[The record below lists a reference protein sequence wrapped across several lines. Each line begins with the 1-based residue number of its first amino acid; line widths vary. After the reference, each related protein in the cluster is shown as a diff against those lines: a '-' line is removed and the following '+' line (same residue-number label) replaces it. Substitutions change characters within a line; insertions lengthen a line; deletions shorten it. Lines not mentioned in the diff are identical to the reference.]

1 MVSMV
6 NSPAVIV
13 GHPVSAEADALL
25 TPEALSFL
33 ADLHRHFDPERRVL
47 LQMRRTR
54 QQQRDNGILP
64 NFLKETAHIRQDPT
78 WSIAA
83 IPKDLTDRR
92 VEITGPVDR
101 KTVINAL
108 NSGANGF
115 MADFEDA
122 TTPTWATLM
131 QGQVNLYDA
140 VRRTLRLL
148 IQDKTY
154 VLGDTPAVLMVRPR
168 GWHLN
173 EAHVLV
179 DHAPMSGS
187 LFDFG
192 LFVFHNA
199 AALLAR
205 GTAPY
210 FYLPKLETHLE
221 ARLWRSVLE
230 RAEHLLGLPE
240 GTFKVTVLI
249 ETLGAAFEAEE
260 ILYELKDHIVAL
272 NCGRWDYMFSYI
284 KTLRAHSQ
292 YVLPDRAQVSMQA
305 PMMNAYVR
313 LVIAAC
319 HKRGAYAMGG
329 MAAQIPIK
337 NDPDA
342 HAAALARVRADKERE
357 SRLGHDGTWV
367 AHPAL
372 VSLARDAFPRVHQ
385 LDVIPD
391 ISDITQTTLLTPP
404 EGTLTEAGQ
413 RMNIRVALIYIDSWL
428 SGVGCVPIHHLME
441 DAATAE
447 ICRAQ
452 LWQALHH
459 GVVLADGRPFTRDL
473 FDLWFAEEVNALDL
487 PNLMAAR
494 GLLQDLCVREDLAE
508 FLTLPA
514 YERLIQTI

>member
-1 MVSMV
+1 MVS
-6 NSPAVIV
+6 SPAVV
-13 GHPVSAEADALL
+13 GHPVSAQADALL
-25 TPEALSFL
+25 TPQALSFL
-33 ADLHRHFDPERRVL
+33 ADLHRHFDHERGVL

-78 WSIAA
+78 WAVAA

-122 TTPTWATLM
+122 TAPTWTTLM

-140 VRRTLRLL
+140 VRRTLRLETP
-148 IQDKTY
+148 DKTY
-154 VLGDTPAVLMVRPR
+154 TLVDKPAVLIVRPR

-173 EAHVLV
+173 EAHILV
-179 DHAPMSGS
+179 DDAPMSAS

-210 FYLPKLETHLE
+210 FYLPKLENHLE

-230 RAEHLLGLPE
+230 RAEHLLGLPA

-284 KTLRAHSQ
+284 KTLRTHPQ

-337 NDPDA
+337 DNPDA
-342 HAAALARVRADKERE
+342 NEAALSRVRADKERE
-357 SRLGHDGTWV
+357 ARLGHDGTWV

-372 VSLARDAFPRVHQ
+372 VSLARQAFPRVNQ
-385 LDVIPD
+385 LNVIPD
-391 ISDITQTTLLTPP
+391 TSDITQTTLLTPP
-404 EGTLTEAGQ
+404 EGSLTEEGQ
-413 RMNIRVALIYIDSWL
+413 RMNMRVALTYMASWL

-459 GVVLADGRPFTRDL
+459 GVRLADGRAFTRDL
-473 FDLWFAEEVNALDL
+473 FDLWFAQEAGALDL
-487 PNLMAAR
+487 PNQAPAQTMLH
-494 GLLQDLCVREDLAE
+494 DLCTRQDFVA

-514 YERLIQTI
+514 YEHLIKNP

>member
-1 MVSMV
+1 MVF
-6 NSPAVIV
+6 SPAVGV
-13 GHPVSAEADALL
+13 GHGVSPEADALL

-54 QQQRDNGILP
+54 QQQRDGGVLP
-64 NFLKETAHIRQDPT
+64 NVLKETAHIRQDPH
-78 WSIAA
+78 WRIAS

-115 MADFEDA
+115 MADFEDSTA
-122 TTPTWATLM
+122 PTWSNIL

-140 VRRTLRLL
+140 VRRTLRLATEG
-148 IQDKTY
+148 KTY
-154 VLGDTPAVLMVRPR
+154 VLSETPAVLMVRPR
-168 GWHLN
+168 GWHLT
-173 EAHVLV
+173 EAHVQV
-179 DHAPMSGS
+179 DGASMSAS
-187 LFDFG
+187 VFDFG

-210 FYLPKLETHLE
+210 FYLPKLESHLE

-240 GTFKVTVLI
+240 GTFRVTVLI

-260 ILYELKDHIVAL
+260 ILYELKEHIVAL

-284 KTLRAHSQ
+284 KSLRAHTH
-292 YVLPDRAQVSMQA
+292 YLLPDRARVTMQT

-337 NDPDA
+337 NNPEA
-342 HAAALARVRADKERE
+342 NEEALSRVQADKERE
-357 SRLGHDGTWV
+357 ARLGHDGTWV

-372 VSLARDAFPRVHQ
+372 VSLARQAFPRMHQ

-391 ISDITQTTLLTPP
+391 ISDISQTMLLTPP
-404 EGTLTEAGQ
+404 EGHLTEEGQ
-413 RMNIRVALIYIDSWL
+413 RMNMRVALTYLASWL

-452 LWQALHH
+452 LWQALRR
-459 GVVLADGRPFTRDL
+459 GVTLSDGQTFTRDL
-473 FDLWFAEEVNALDL
+473 FDRWFAQESAALDL
-487 PNLMAAR
+487 PNLVAAQ
-494 GLLQDLCVREDLAE
+494 GLLHDLCVREDFVD

-514 YERLIQTI
+514 YERLIKKA